1 MRLAALALGVA
12 LAAAA
17 CSSSGAGGGGG
28 GGGGG
33 RDGGP
38 AAPTTTTVPVA
49 VPAVDPACPTFHGST
64 DSLASSGT
72 RPPALLVDATAGTA
86 GCLDR
91 VTFEFE
97 SLGDGLPPGY
107 RVGYRDLAAEPL
119 LDEDGSKLTF
129 PATAILVVTIAPAAS
144 VDVRVPDEPRPQT
157 YRGSLRLAYGETHH
171 LEIVQKVPDGLGT
184 VEWVIGLDSVRPFV
198 VDSAMSPPRV
208 SVYIG

>member
-17 CSSSGAGGGGG
+17 CSSGGGGSSSGGGGG
-28 GGGGG
+28 Q
-33 RDGGP
+33 
-38 AAPTTTTVPVA
+38 AAPTTTTAPVA

-72 RPPALLVDATAGTA
+72 RPPALLVDATAGAA

-119 LDEDGSKLTF
+119 LDEDGSKMTF
-129 PATAILVVTIAPAAS
+129 PATAILVVTMAPAAS
-144 VDVRVPDEPRPQT
+144 VDVRVPEEPRPQT
-157 YRGSLRLAYGETHH
+157 YRGNLRLAYGETHH
-171 LEIVQKVPDGLGT
+171 LEIVQKVPDGVGT